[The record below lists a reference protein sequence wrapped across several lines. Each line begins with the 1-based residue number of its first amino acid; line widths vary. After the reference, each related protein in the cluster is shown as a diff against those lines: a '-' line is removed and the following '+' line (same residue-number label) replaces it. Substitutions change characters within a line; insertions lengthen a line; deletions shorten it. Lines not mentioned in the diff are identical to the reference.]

1 MIVRFETISINNI
14 TTSKSAFGEQSVTET
29 LWFKTRAKVHE
40 VNSAI
45 DIKDKYREYN
55 DVTEFHINYS
65 PNAKSI
71 VAAPGDYSITYE
83 NESWRIEDAKSTN
96 DRQHVIM
103 RCYRNDPQTAV

>member
-1 MIVRFETISINNI
+1 VIVRFETISINNI

-55 DVTEFHINYS
+55 DVTEFYINYS

-71 VAAPGDYSITYE
+71 VNSPGNYSITYE

-96 DRQHVIM
+96 DRQHVVM

>member
-1 MIVRFETISINNI
+1 MISRFETITVNTI

-29 LWFKTRAKVHE
+29 LWFKTRARVHE

-65 PNAKSI
+65 PNARAI
-71 VAAPGDYSITYE
+71 VAAPGNHSITYE
-83 NESWRIEDAKSTN
+83 NESWRIEDAKSSN
-96 DRQHVIM
+96 DRQHVM
-103 RCYRNDPQTAV
+103 LRCYRNDPQTAV